1 MKKVFF
7 GVVLLINLL
16 LLAFLRWGGSLTHDS
31 ASLSPPLHPDQI
43 KLLGFSPPPPPSP
56 VLPASAPSADL
67 SAASEPA
74 SATPPES
81 MATAAHDSPESAA
94 CMEWGEFSGADLA
107 SAKERLATLKLG
119 SRLRKH
125 EIEHPIGYWV
135 YIPPVKDRS
144 QVDSKIAQLNKLGIH
159 EFFIVNEKGKW
170 QNAISLNVFKT
181 KEMAQKFLTHLK
193 SVGVHSAVL
202 GERQTRLKFTVFSLN
217 NPSASLVAKLNNW
230 QKDYTGIEL
239 KPVPCH

>member
-7 GVVLLINLL
+7 VVLLVNLL

-31 ASLSPPLHPDQI
+31 ASLSPPLLPDQI

-56 VLPASAPSADL
+56 VLPASSPSSEEVDVSESVSAQASNAD
-67 SAASEPA
+67 
-74 SATPPES
+74 T
-81 MATAAHDSPESAA
+81 TNESAKTVA

-119 SRLRKH
+119 SRIQKR
-125 EIEHPIGYWV
+125 EVEHSIGYWV
-135 YIPPVKDRS
+135 YIPPLKSRT
-144 QVDSKIAQLNKLGIH
+144 QVSSKIAQLKKLGIH

-181 KEMAQKFLTHLK
+181 KALARKFLTHLK
-193 SVGVHSAVL
+193 SKGVHSAVL
-202 GERQTRLKFTVFSLN
+202 GERQTRLKFTVYSLKH
-217 NPSASLVAKLNNW
+217 PSDSLVAKLTNW

-239 KPVPCH
+239 KPTPCH